1 VRDTLEVTRIVT
13 EWLNYSPR
21 RNVHLLGGIIIL
33 KLAGMFTTKEQGS
46 HGDHLMRATQ
56 FHHVQ
61 LSSMAD
67 VKANMLLTMSSVVLT
82 LSLPQVLKND
92 HLWPLNILIGFCLLT
107 ICFATYAVMP
117 KLPPANLPPPDVHS
131 PHFNILFFGDFSRL
145 TQQQFEVAMS
155 EVLSSHDNTHAA
167 QVREIYLLGIF
178 LAKKKYRYLRYGYL
192 TFIAG
197 LFFTLISFVIS
208 SMF

>member
-1 VRDTLEVTRIVT
+1 M
-13 EWLNYSPR
+13 YSIKQ
-21 RNVHLLGGIIIL
+21 H
-33 KLAGMFTTKEQGS
+33 GS

-82 LSLPQVLKND
+82 LCLPQVLRD
-92 HLWPLNILIGFCLLT
+92 GHYWPFYILIGFCLLT
-107 ICFATYAVMP
+107 ICLATYAVMP

-131 PHFNILFFGDFSRL
+131 PNFNVLFFGDFTRL
-145 TQQQFEVAMS
+145 TQEQFERAME
-155 EVLSSHDNTHAA
+155 EVISDYNHTYAA
-167 QVREIYLLGIF
+167 QVREIYLLGTF

-192 TFIAG
+192 SFIAG
-197 LFFTLISFVIS
+197 LILTLMSFIVAS
-208 SMF
+208 LV